1 MTADTKSRILDAALA
16 LFNERGSAG
25 VTTNHV
31 AEALSISP
39 GNLYYHYRNKAEI
52 IRALFARIMAEWAT
66 NYALPPGVRP
76 DPEILARMLR
86 GNFEIQWRY
95 RFFFRDLPA
104 LLHIDPEL
112 AGAYRANRDAGFLNT
127 LHLVR
132 SFAAA
137 GVIDHPGSDTAID
150 DIAQLLW
157 LVGDLWLVFK
167 DLGGAPLSPDD
178 MDQGVRLF
186 WRIINQPIER
196 TIK

>member
-1 MTADTKSRILDAALA
+1 MTTDTKSRILDTALA

-52 IRALFARIMAEWAT
+52 IRALFARIMAEWTT
-66 NYALPPGVRP
+66 NYALPPGVLP

-86 GNFEIQWRY
+86 GNF
-95 RFFFRDLPA
+95 
-104 LLHIDPEL
+104 
-112 AGAYRANRDAGFLNT
+112 DAGFLNT

-167 DLGGAPLSPDD
+167 DIGGAPLSPDD

-186 WRIINQPIER
+186 WRIINQPTER